1 MTDNIEN
8 VKNTKGFVPLA
19 VKYAKDMDDNFA
31 EGIAGF
37 YRAVWDERDGGLL
50 IKQKHLLVFA
60 IACSGNNTESA
71 IKILARLKKLG
82 ITRTEIEDA
91 IMIAAWTCGI
101 QNFTNLSS
109 SLLKEMNRLGF

>member
-1 MTDNIEN
+1 MTDNVEN

-37 YRAVWDERDGGLL
+37 YRAVWAERDDGLST
-50 IKQKHLLVFA
+50 KQKHLLVFA
-60 IACSGNNTESA
+60 IACSENNTDSA
-71 IKILARLKKLG
+71 IKILTRLKKLG
-82 ITRTEIEDA
+82 VKRTEIEDV
-91 IMIAAWTCGI
+91 IMITAWTGGM

-109 SLLKEMNRLGF
+109 SLLREIDRLGL